1 MVFQLVQNLLTLLL
15 SLEFRRRDD
24 LFLSAYDLIRLKVE
38 GVVLLLLLEDT
49 IDLVYS
55 VLDLHFIRFC
65 QLALEVLDF
74 LTHLLCL
81 LQPSFLLLFPRLFL

>member
-1 MVFQLVQNLLTLLL
+1 MVFQLVQNLLALLL
-15 SLEFRRRDD
+15 SLELRRRDD
-24 LFLSAYDLIRLKVE
+24 LFFDTVLRLKVE

-55 VLDLHFIRFC
+55 VLHLHFIRFR
-65 QLALEVLDF
+65 QLAPEVLDF